1 MLAIVAA
8 VKEEV
13 GVYLRERGF
22 QPENEEEG
30 IQFFRSPQAED
41 EVVVVS
47 GVGKDRAQ
55 EATRA
60 VAKACKPELIV
71 SAGFAAA
78 ATPDL
83 KTGALVLCDNLMAF
97 DAAPPYWSADTV
109 ISEATVDVDVLDEV
123 VRGMQGSGEQVSLGG
138 CLSVDHFVSGG
149 PLKTWVGRNLPVS
162 VIDMESYWVCQAA
175 SELGLSR
182 LVARSVLDT
191 VEQSVPVFAG
201 REAANPRRG
210 RWARAV
216 GYAVRRPGDIPGLL
230 NLAGQVKVASASL
243 ARLLA
248 GVSFNARLWME
259 AG

>member
-13 GVYLRERGF
+13 DAYLRDRGF
-22 QPENEEEG
+22 QPENEEED
-30 IQFFRSPQAED
+30 IQFFRSSQAED

-47 GVGKDRAQ
+47 GIGRDRAQ
-55 EATRA
+55 KATRA

-83 KTGALVLCDNLMAF
+83 KTGDLVLCDNLMSF
-97 DAAPPYWSADTV
+97 DTAPPYWSAGTV
-109 ISEATVDVDVLDEV
+109 MSEATVDQDVLDEV
-123 VRGMQGSGEQVSLGG
+123 VRGIQSSGEQVSLGG
-138 CLSVDHFVSGG
+138 CLSVDHFISGG

-162 VIDMESYWVCQAA
+162 VIDMESYWVCQTA

-182 LVARSVLDT
+182 MVARTVLDS
-191 VEQSVPVFAG
+191 VEQSVPAFAG

-210 RWARAV
+210 RWARAL
-216 GYAVRRPGDIPGLL
+216 GYVARRPRDIPGLL
-230 NLAGQVKVASASL
+230 NLAGQVRVASASL

-248 GVSFNARLWME
+248 GVSFNTRLWME

>member
-13 GVYLRERGF
+13 DVYLRDRGF
-22 QPENEEEG
+22 QPENEEED
-30 IQFFRSPQAED
+30 IQFFRSSQADD

-47 GVGKDRAQ
+47 GVGKDLAQ
-55 EATRA
+55 KATRA

-78 ATPDL
+78 AKPDL
-83 KTGALVLCDNLMAF
+83 KTGDLVLCDSLMSF
-97 DAAPPYWSADTV
+97 DTAPPYWSADTV
-109 ISEATVDVDVLDEV
+109 MSEATVDEDVLDEV
-123 VRGMQGSGEQVSLGG
+123 VRGIQGSGEQVSLGG
-138 CLSVDHFVSGG
+138 CLSVGHFISGG
-149 PLKTWVGRNLPVS
+149 PLKAWVGRNLPVS
-162 VIDMESYWVCQAA
+162 VIDMESYWVCQTA

-191 VEQSVPVFAG
+191 VEQSVPAFAG
-201 REAANPRRG
+201 REAANPRPG
-210 RWARAV
+210 RWARAL
-216 GYAVRRPGDIPGLL
+216 GYVVTRPGDIPGLL
-230 NLAGQVKVASASL
+230 NLVGQVKVANASL

-248 GVSFNARLWME
+248 AVSFNARLWME